1 MSIYTIERKGLL
13 SRQVHENIEDLLVH
27 LKDLYNSALE
37 ERISCYQKTGQSLSL
52 YDQMKSLTEL
62 RQDNEYTICSAIT
75 QRSILKNIDFAF
87 KNFFRRIK
95 AGQTPG
101 FPRFKGRYRKV
112 RSFEVN
118 VTRIGRHS
126 DDLSFINI
134 KGIGKIKF
142 KHLPE
147 INKIKQVRLVK
158 TDLGIKLQFM
168 VDMDKAIKSQGGTIG
183 IDLGISNRL
192 VTSNG
197 EYLDGKKLDRS
208 ELKKKQRQLSRA
220 KKGSN
225 NRSKK
230 RKSLAKEWKRT
241 TIRERNELHGI
252 TTGIVKKYNK
262 IILEKLNT
270 KGMAKNRYLA
280 RSIHEQQWG
289 MMTQMLCYKA
299 ANAGGEVVFIDPKYT
314 SQDCSGCGHRQKMSL
329 DKRTYHCPK
338 CDLKLDRDHNAAI
351 NILTKGGGS
360 ANAPMTV
367 TPLLV

>member
-1 MSIYTIERKGLL
+1 MPIYTLERNCLL
-13 SRQVHENIEDLLVH
+13 SRQVHENIEGMLLH

-37 ERISCYQKTGQSLSL
+37 ERINCYQKTGNLLSF
-52 YDQMKSLTEL
+52 YDQAKSLTEL
-62 RQDNEYTICSAIT
+62 RQDDEYADYSVIA
-75 QRSILKNIDFAF
+75 QRSMLKHVDFAF
-87 KNFFRRIK
+87 KSFFRRIK
-95 AGQTPG
+95 SGQTPG
-101 FPRFKGRYRKV
+101 FPRFKGRYRKI
-112 RSFEVN
+112 RSFEMP

-147 INKIKQVRLVK
+147 VNKIKQVRLVK
-158 TDLGIKLQFM
+158 TALGVKIQF
-168 VDMDKAIKSQGGTIG
+168 VADIDKAIKSQGEMIG

-208 ELKKKQRQLSRA
+208 ELKRKQKQLSRSQ
-220 KKGSN
+220 KGSN

-230 RKSLAKEWKRT
+230 RQALAKEWQRT
-241 TIRERNELHGI
+241 TIQERNEIHRV
-252 TTGIVKKYNK
+252 TTDIVKRYNT
-262 IILEKLNT
+262 IVLEKLNT
-270 KGMAKNRYLA
+270 KGMVKNKHLS

-289 MMTQMLCYKA
+289 MMTQMLQYKA
-299 ANAGGEVVFIDPKYT
+299 ANAGGEMIFVDPKYT

-329 DKRTYHCPK
+329 DKRTYHCSK

-360 ANAPMTV
+360 ANAPV
-367 TPLLV
+367 TLTPIQV